1 MLRASTFCECN
12 ERCPPLIKSGGALE
26 IHCNCV
32 RKAIPLIY
40 SDLSLFSKNKQRK
53 SFGPVQLNQQVDAG
67 GKKKK
72 KRKNNVLFFFKEN
85 PIFCCLL

>member
-1 MLRASTFCECN
+1 MLRASTLCESN
-12 ERCPPLIKSGGALE
+12 ERCPALIKSGGALE

-72 KRKNNVLFFFKEN
+72 KKKKQCF
-85 PIFCCLL
+85 IFL